1 MRRAVVIGGGISGLV
16 AARRLKASG
25 LEVEVLEASGA
36 PGGWL
41 RTERV
46 STALGELIVEL
57 GPDAILGEKPAARKL
72 VEELGLGA
80 RVVKTRSDRRG
91 AYVVTRG
98 RLERIPDG
106 WSLIAPTSAGPLLR
120 SPVLSPASRVRA
132 LLEPL
137 VPARAEAD
145 ETLASFVRRRVGW
158 ESLER
163 LAQPLASGIYGADA
177 EGLGL
182 AGTMPRF
189 LEMERAHGSVRRGIR
204 ERVQASQGESAS
216 GARYGLFFGFD
227 GGMQVLIDALAQ
239 ELAGAIT
246 MQAPAIAL
254 ERRGARFEV
263 TLENGSRE
271 ADAVVVALAGPRAAP
286 LLAQVAPEASRGLA
300 AIAHG
305 SVATVTFAMRRE
317 DVLHPFDAYGFV
329 TPATERRRILAATFA
344 SEKWPGRAPD
354 GVVLIRAFVGG
365 PDEETLDGR
374 SDEALVRTAQR
385 ELDQLLGMRGEALLT
400 RVLRYPSAMPRYAL
414 GHPAR
419 AKAIDEEMARVPGVA
434 LAGNALFGVGIP
446 DAIASGE
453 RAAERVLA
461 RFSG

>member
-1 MRRAVVIGGGISGLV
+1 MKHVLVIGGGITGLV
-16 AARRLKASG
+16 AARRLRASG
-25 LEVEVLEASGA
+25 LDVEVLEAGSA

-46 STALGELIVEL
+46 STALGEFVVEL
-57 GPDAILGEKPAARKL
+57 GPDAILGEKPSARRL
-72 VEELGLGA
+72 VDELGLGPH
-80 RVVKTRSDRRG
+80 VVKTRSDRRG

-98 RLERIPDG
+98 KLERIPEG
-106 WSLIAPTSAGPLLR
+106 WSLLAPTSAGSLLR

-132 LLEPL
+132 LLEPW
-137 VPARAEAD
+137 VPARAESD

-189 LEMERAHGSVRRGIR
+189 LEMEREHGSVRRGIR
-204 ERVQASQGESAS
+204 ERVSASQGESAS

-227 GGMQVLIDALAQ
+227 GGMQVLIDALAK
-239 ELAGAIT
+239 ELEGAIT
-246 MQAPAIAL
+246 TSSPVSAI
-254 ERRGARFEV
+254 ERRGPKLVV
-263 TLENGSRE
+263 TLPSGSRE

-286 LLAQVAPEASRGLA
+286 LLEKLAPRAAAGLA
-300 AIAHG
+300 AIDHG

-317 DVLHPFDAYGFV
+317 DVAHPLDAYGFV
-329 TPATERRRILAATFA
+329 TPATERRRVLAATFA
-344 SEKWPGRAPD
+344 SEKWPGRAPP
-354 GVVLIRAFVGG
+354 GTVLLRAFVGA
-365 PDEETLDGR
+365 PDEETLRGR
-374 SDEALVRTAQR
+374 SDDALIRTAR
-385 ELDQLLGMRGEALLT
+385 RDLEQLIGLSGEPLFT

-419 AKAIDEEMARVPGVA
+419 AKAIHEEILRAPGVA

-453 RAAERVLA
+453 RAAAEILSR
-461 RFSG
+461 